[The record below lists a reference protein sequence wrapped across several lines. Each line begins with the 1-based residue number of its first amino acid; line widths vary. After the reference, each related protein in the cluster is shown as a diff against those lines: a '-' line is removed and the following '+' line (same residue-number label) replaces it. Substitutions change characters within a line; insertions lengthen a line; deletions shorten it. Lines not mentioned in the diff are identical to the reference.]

1 MLLSCDCDWE
11 ILICDIRHS
20 LFDRERVATHESDS
34 RWNEEKQCLI
44 RFLNLS
50 RLINRVSRRLAKE
63 LYLDQASWTLV
74 FLLSSSTDVTHFEGV
89 SRDIPQERLQ
99 RRLSRLHWSYYSCVT
114 SFALLAWSCP
124 SCTGLG
130 FLFFFCLF
138 LFLYVLPRLALF
150 IFLFPLFA
158 LLQLVRT
165 CVKSYR
171 ILSSLPPSATNLN
184 QRRETE
190 QHEKIRGVMFF

>member
-1 MLLSCDCDWE
+1 MNPTVDETKKNNAWYDFSILVGWLLVCHD
-11 ILICDIRHS
+11 
-20 LFDRERVATHESDS
+20 DS
-34 RWNEEKQCLI
+34 QL
-44 RFLNLS
+44 
-50 RLINRVSRRLAKE
+50 E

-74 FLLSSSTDVTHFEGV
+74 FFSALLQMSRILRGV

-130 FLFFFCLF
+130 FHFFFFCLF
-138 LFLYVLPRLALF
+138 LFLYVLPWLALF